1 MTKKLSFRTWILIL
15 GAFYFSGSL
24 IQNLLAVKMLGT
36 STFTFCD
43 SGLLISWLVFACMD
57 IVTETM
63 GKRSAVTYF
72 TIASGLNLFFSL
84 VYMLVIALPGV
95 DAVMSDSFANV
106 FGTNWRIVISSVTA
120 FWVGNYINAGIMYT
134 MRVKAKN
141 ENSKAGFIARAIIS
155 TLFGQLVDNFLFN
168 TMAFGPFGIPGTYEM
183 PWIAIIQMVAFG
195 TFMETVSEATFSP
208 LTVMAVNRLKKL
220 RDGEGIKII
229 D

>member
-36 STFTFCD
+36 TTFTVCD
-43 SGLLISWLVFACMD
+43 SGTLISWLVFACMD

-63 GKRSAVTYF
+63 GKKSAIKYF
-72 TIASGLNLFFSL
+72 TIASGLNLFFSII
-84 VYMLVIALPGV
+84 YMIVMVLPGT
-95 DAVMSDSFANV
+95 DAVMSESFANV
-106 FGTNWRIVISSVTA
+106 FGTNWRIVISSITA

-155 TLFGQLVDNFLFN
+155 TLFGQLVDNFLFE

-195 TFMETVSEATFSP
+195 TFMETVSEAVFSP
-208 LTVMAVNRLKKL
+208 ITATVVKRLKTL
-220 RDGEGIKII
+220 RDEERIKVT